1 MTTIIIAVDLG
12 HFKAY
17 KVGKTKIG
25 NSKMQLIESYDSV
38 EAHGKLLDRITDQ
51 AGRFRMGGGKG
62 GTTKAKGY
70 GEPHNM
76 LLEEEKRLI
85 KLIAKDINAIIG
97 REECEAWCL
106 AAPAEING
114 RILEDLL
121 PEVKAKLGKNV
132 TCNLTR
138 SKKLEILGQF
148 DMRQP
153 QPA

>member
-17 KVGKTKIG
+17 KVGKTKLG
-25 NSKMQLIESYDSV
+25 NSKMQLIASYDSV
-38 EAHGKLLDRITDQ
+38 EAHGKLLDKITDQ

-62 GTTKAKGY
+62 GNSKVKGY

-76 LLEEEKRLI
+76 KLEEEKRLI
-85 KLIAKDINAIIG
+85 KLIAKDIG
-97 REECEAWCL
+97 TVLGKEQYESWCL
-106 AAPAEING
+106 AAPAEINS
-114 RILEDLL
+114 RIVENLL
-121 PEVKAKLGKNV
+121 PDVKAKLGKNV

-148 DMRQP
+148 DMCQP